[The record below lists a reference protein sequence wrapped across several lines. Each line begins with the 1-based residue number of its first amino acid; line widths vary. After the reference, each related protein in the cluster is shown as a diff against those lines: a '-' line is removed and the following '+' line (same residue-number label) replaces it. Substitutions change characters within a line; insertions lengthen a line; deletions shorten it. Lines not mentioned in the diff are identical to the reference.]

1 MSKTITFNGQEYNE
15 AALANM
21 TDADLLTLRNLV
33 ASNLG
38 VAAVKSFKDHD
49 QAVSATWKALDKWDS
64 QDEEAAPSAKGGKA
78 KAPAEPKEP
87 RVVKGALPA
96 KVKRPTR
103 NMFRKIQKVSEPDRV
118 KDRWD
123 NYKDGMTILETI
135 EGDGMTPLDI
145 YFYAEQGNVKLI
157 DPTEEEFQA
166 GMDAWY
172 KREGL
177 ENPAEAKRKREEER
191 AKAKAE
197 REAKKEADKKAREE
211 AKAAKAKEREE
222 AKAAKEAE
230 KKAKAEAK
238 AKADAAKADAS

>member
-1 MSKTITFNGQEYNE
+1 MSKTINFNGADYTEASLNE
-15 AALANM
+15 M
-21 TDADLLTLRNLV
+21 SDEDLLSLRNLV

-38 VAAVKSFKDHD
+38 VAGIKSFKDHA

-64 QDEEAAPSAKGGKA
+64 QDEDAAPAAKGKA
-78 KAPAEPKEP
+78 KDDEPKEP
-87 RVVKGALPA
+87 KVVKGALPQ

-103 NMFRKIQKVSEPDRV
+103 NMFRKIQKVKEPDRV

-123 NYKDGMTILETI
+123 NYKDGMTVIETI
-135 EGDGMTPLDI
+135 EGDNMTPLDI
-145 YFYAEQGNVKLI
+145 YWYAENGFVKLI
-157 DPTEEEFQA
+157 DPTEEEYQA

-191 AKAKAE
+191 AAKKAEREAE
-197 REAKKEADKKAREE
+197 REAKKKEREE

-222 AKAAKEAE
+222 AKAKREAE
-230 KKAKAEAK
+230 KKAKEEAK
-238 AKADAAKADAS
+238 AKAAAEKTDA

>member
-1 MSKTITFNGQEYNE
+1 MSKTITFNGTDYTE
-15 AALANM
+15 ASVAEM
-21 TDADLLTLRNLV
+21 SVDDLLTLRNLV

-38 VAAVKSFKDHD
+38 VAAVKSFKTKE
-49 QAVSATWKALDKWDS
+49 QGASATWKALDKWDS
-64 QDEEAAPSAKGGKA
+64 QDEETAPTTKGKA

-96 KVKRPTR
+96 KVKRPTK

-135 EGDGMTPLDI
+135 EGDNMTPLDI

-157 DPTEEEFQA
+157 DPTEEEVQA

-172 KREGL
+172 KREGI

-197 REAKKEADKKAREE
+197 REAKKEADKKAKEE

-230 KKAKAEAK
+230 KKAKADAK
-238 AKADAAKADAS
+238 AAEAAKADAS